1 VAEARYA
8 QGQNN
13 YLRVTRAHVDALK
26 VNRQLLQRQSEG
38 LLATVRLVEALGGGW
53 DEPAPATDSLAS
65 NP

>member
-1 VAEARYA
+1 M
-8 QGQNN
+8 
-13 YLRVTRAHVDALK
+13 TRAHVDALK